1 MVRRLQMQYYGSR
14 TAEQLLRLLGLIL
27 FQQLQILTVDYLR
40 DLLPLLLFDFGLQ
53 VIKMKI

>member
-1 MVRRLQMQYYGSR
+1 MQYYGSR